1 MLEDGEWEDEEKAE
15 AANIDFLIKIL
26 KELDKTSRQQEEK
39 SSKRK
44 AAQESNRLKNMSKL

>member
-39 SSKRK
+39 S
-44 AAQESNRLKNMSKL
+44 